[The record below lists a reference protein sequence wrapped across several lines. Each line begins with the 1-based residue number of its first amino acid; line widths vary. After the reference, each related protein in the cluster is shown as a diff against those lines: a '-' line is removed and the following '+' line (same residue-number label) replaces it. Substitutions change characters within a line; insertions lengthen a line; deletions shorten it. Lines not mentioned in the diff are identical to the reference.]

1 MTPRL
6 PPSILALTSAEALD
20 LGPSKLLGRVEA
32 AVDAGLSG
40 VLLRERAWSDRKL
53 LQTARDL
60 RRILGQ
66 GWLGIS
72 DAPHLVRASGADGVH
87 LSQRALNGEE
97 TRALVGPGVAIGISD
112 HRSHPRSDLAF
123 GDYAFLS
130 PVREVPGKG
139 PALGSASVIQWAQE
153 HPLPAWGLG
162 GLGAED
168 LVALR
173 SGGLKGCAFLRG
185 ILGAPDPAGA
195 FRVLFDTWGP
205 EA

>member
-1 MTPRL
+1 VTPRL
-6 PPSILALTSAEALD
+6 PPSILALTCAESLD
-20 LGPSKLLGRVEA
+20 LEPSKLLGRVEA

-40 VLLRERAWSDRKL
+40 VLLRERAWSDRML
-53 LQTARDL
+53 LQTARDI

-87 LSQRALNGEE
+87 LSHRALSADEA
-97 TRALVGPGVAIGISD
+97 RALVGPGVAIGVSD
-112 HRSHPRSDLAF
+112 HRPHARSDVAF

-130 PVREVPGKG
+130 PVFEVPGKG
-139 PALGSASVIQWAQE
+139 PALGSASVIQWAQD

-168 LVALR
+168 LVPLR

-185 ILGAPDPAGA
+185 ILGASDPAGA
-195 FRVLFDTWGP
+195 FRVLSDSWGLG
-205 EA
+205 A

>member
-6 PPSILALTSAEALD
+6 PPSILALTCAEALD

-32 AVDAGLSG
+32 AVDAGLAG
-40 VLLRERAWSDRKL
+40 VLLRERAWNDRTL

-60 RRILGQ
+60 RRILGT

-72 DAPHLVRASGADGVH
+72 DAPHLVRAAGADGVH

-97 TRALVGPGVAIGISD
+97 ARALVGPGVAIGISD
-112 HRSHPRSDLAF
+112 HRSHPRSDVAF
-123 GDYAFLS
+123 GDYVFLS
-130 PVREVPGKG
+130 PVGEVPGKG
-139 PALGSASVIQWAQE
+139 PALGVEPLIQWAKE

-162 GLGAED
+162 GLGADD
-168 LVALR
+168 LLALR
-173 SGGLKGCAFLRG
+173 SGGLKGGAFLRG

-195 FRVLFDTWGP
+195 SRVLLDTWGF